1 MYVLENEISL
11 IFLLCAWHI
20 KIVFNRE
27 TVNNIFIHT
36 DAAYSQ
42 RLLAS
47 AKSLYD
53 FANAHKGIYN
63 KGPISDATSYY
74 G

>member
-1 MYVLENEISL
+1 MMVCLTILIIEVLYKLKFATTLTLVTIDFWS
-11 IFLLCAWHI
+11 F
-20 KIVFNRE
+20 
-27 TVNNIFIHT
+27 T

-42 RLLAS
+42 RLLSS
-47 AKSLYD
+47 AKSLYE